1 MVALRKA
8 MKKLNTFDLS
18 GTSLYTTGEPCPMCM
33 GAILWSNISKVYY
46 GCTTIDTE
54 IIGFRDEAFYN
65 FDRSTFLEEIDR
77 DECLKLYEKYK
88 NIKDKIPY

>member
-18 GTSLYTTGEPCPMCM
+18 GASLYTTGEPCPMCM

-46 GCTTIDTE
+46 GCNTIDTE
-54 IIGFRDEAFYN
+54 IIGFRDEAFYK